1 MTTAEARKIQ
11 ALKQALLALTV
22 LNAKRHAKMAV
33 RICQSTDLAALSIEE
48 QITMADTMAHI
59 LPSLDLLND
68 VVPLAEQT
76 LSGLGLPI
84 SIEEFEDGGGRIKID
99 YPRALLPC
107 DEAVERLLAVC
118 GLTESS

>member
-22 LNAKRHAKMAV
+22 LNAKMAV

-118 GLTESS
+118 WLTESS